1 VHSIQESLDSIPSTP
16 QIKKKYKI
24 ETLGCAMF
32 NRQENNWA
40 GLRDRQHL
48 SRIQVKTGWEAAAVE
63 KYSNPSTTTE
73 VLSTKPE
80 KHPFPE

>member
-1 VHSIQESLDSIPSTP
+1 
-16 QIKKKYKI
+16 
-24 ETLGCAMF
+24 MF